1 MIKVKNK
8 DYFHFLFI
16 FLILLNYLIPL
27 ALFGNITLFYHDVLD
42 AGVVYNSVLGKFYSG
57 ERDAFNIF
65 LNGNIEA
72 YHMQYLLKPF
82 SLIYG
87 VLNTELAFWTT
98 DFLIKITS
106 YISFFILAKKISKNY
121 FVSCLA
127 SCVYAYFNSNALNG
141 FGTSIFPYLVYLS
154 LFKNN
159 LNIKHYLIIFIFGI
173 NSDIVSSL
181 LFSPIL
187 LILIFC
193 FEKELFFKKIIFF
206 VKLISVFYFAMILT
220 SLNLIYLFFSIEE
233 FHRISFFNERPS
245 LIENLKETFSGILNI
260 PLSYSDFTFFKK
272 IPQTLIVV
280 PIITLS
286 FITKNL
292 VIKKILYFYLFYFF
306 LKFTFD
312 LKIFE
317 NIGSGLYKLTWLNIF
332 FPFVYALMLLK
343 LLNIRQ
349 YTKILSLFSFVA
361 IIAFVVGPSAVPFY
375 KLNISNKF
383 NNYNNIYT
391 FSGYYRTKDFIEFRK
406 LIKED
411 RAISVGLDPMV
422 VAMNNIKVIDGY
434 HNLYPQKY
442 KIEFRK
448 IIKAELEEN
457 ESLRKYYDNWGSRV
471 YAFVNDP
478 RKPRLN
484 LNAAKKIGAKYL
496 ISKFKLI
503 ENKNLLRICTT
514 CKSSLFIYKIL

>member
-478 RKPRLN
+478 RKPKLN

>member
-280 PIITLS
+280 PIITLY

-478 RKPRLN
+478 RKPKLN